1 MAISSDPQLERL
13 LRRSTR
19 TPGPAT
25 VRPSP
30 RESTGAMLHA
40 ERAARVHGRAGR
52 PRPRIAALSAYAS
65 DTTFSQQEV
74 LERLG
79 LAGEAFAEG
88 IFERCGVE
96 RRRLDLS
103 GSFMSSTLQGRATRI
118 EDELLRQSVT
128 AIHAHE
134 LDPDVFVT
142 VINAILL
149 SPRFR

>member
-1 MAISSDPQLERL
+1 MPISSDPQLERL
-13 LRRSTR
+13 LRRPTR

-30 RESTGAMLHA
+30 RESSGATLHA
-40 ERAARVHGRAGR
+40 ERAARAHGPAGR
-52 PRPRIAALSAYAS
+52 PRPRIAALSACDS
-65 DTTFSQQEV
+65 ETSFSQQEV

-79 LAGEAFAEG
+79 LAGNAFAEG

-103 GSFMSSTLQGRATRI
+103 ESFMSSTLQGRATRI

-128 AIHAHE
+128 AIDALE
-134 LDPDVFVT
+134 LEPDVVGT
-142 VINAILL
+142 VITSSLYSL
-149 SPRFR
+149 GC